1 VIAIADRAQQRLCRR
16 HQRMTARGKTPNKIT
31 VAIARELAGFLWA
44 VLAVD
49 AA

>member
-1 VIAIADRAQQRLCRR
+1 VIAIADRAQRRLYGRR
-16 HQRMTARGKTPNKIT
+16 QRMTVRGKAPNKIT

-44 VLAVD
+44 VLAVE